1 MTIDSDLRALSRDG
15 AIPHVCLATGQ
26 IVAEVAR
33 EGETIREFVDRTGWE
48 DGPPIVVYEIGE
60 DGKRLARL
68 RAEWH
73 RPIAP
78 ERTVLVS
85 APLGGGGGGGS
96 QILSV
101 VAMIALM
108 VVANVVAGPI
118 AGALGM
124 GAMAVKIIAAIIVV
138 GGGLLISHFM
148 RPKADRGPRPVNDFM
163 LSGNMA
169 RPGQPIPVQYGRLKF
184 NPDFSDAPYT
194 DYAGIS
200 SVYHAVMCLGV
211 GEFDIHEFGVND
223 TAIWDSVT
231 GLHDGFTGA
240 VSQGRGAAAGGKI
253 PDVAWQI
260 VGPGEAVTLF
270 ATNIQSSGD
279 VSGQTLPDPWGSQV
293 DGGVILVGPNGE
305 HSGEPNYLGWF
316 PVNAPGTVAQ
326 RLAIDVAWP
335 SGHYQT
341 SESGEVSASIT
352 NLLLE
357 IRKIDDQGH
366 ALGAATV
373 LLDGSPTNSAGHE
386 LFKSRGPWRKTFLFD
401 LPTAGRYE
409 ARLARKQQA
418 NKTRVVNAAA
428 WIGCRAYCEGPTARP
443 HVTQIALQATADK
456 LLSGFNAGKFYVVA
470 TRRIPVWDAG
480 AAAWAPQ
487 ASRNPV
493 WAACDLWAD
502 TRYGAGRPRD
512 DLDMPTMIRL
522 AADADARGDS
532 FDHRYASH
540 QGAIEALAVALQS
553 IRAQPLPLWNKL
565 SAVRD
570 EPRSLPRLHLTDF
583 EIIRGSFRATHRFA
597 AAIVSDAVVG
607 QYLDETTWRMAEVSS
622 VGTVAGLQN
631 PTRVMLQGVTK
642 RAQAYDNVVY
652 LDRVNR
658 YRRSSY
664 SFEVEGEGKLV
675 KRGDLVRVATELPGS
690 WGGSFRVESYLIPQ
704 RRLTLHA
711 DADWTKTGQ
720 RYITL
725 KMRTGAPFGPV
736 KCSKGPA
743 NNQVI
748 LSATDLA
755 LVETQQATTL
765 ADVLYRTDVS
775 ERPSA
780 SLSVG
785 APQEFLG
792 LVHEVEP
799 GSVEGHIRL
808 SLTPYAASQIY
819 ATLAPLP
826 AVPMPPT
833 LVLPLVPGN
842 ISGIGASLLQEGTT
856 LTLRAVWQPDRGSES
871 YEAQYSA
878 DAGESWQA
886 CYAGASAQFE
896 VAGFS
901 GSDLSLRVR
910 GVRGAQ
916 RSVSW
921 SQVSVVAPAIVNTL
935 DNLGLTVEV
944 DAAIAGAL
952 IEGLAPINATLS
964 ANSSAI
970 AAASAADDDLRRQIM
985 EESEAAQLAAAIV
998 QSQALTAARD
1008 AMGAASR
1015 AAAAIAETREVVTD
1029 GDRRAASDRLV
1040 VAARFEDTMAAVV
1053 QVASASAD
1061 RDRALAGTVD
1071 QIAVA
1076 YGGDTQEIAAILAA
1090 ARAREDIRPVAGDA
1104 ARALAGIDETR
1115 VALAEVDAS
1124 LSSVS
1129 TVLVAQIADS
1139 RAAWGREVEA
1149 QATINAARVQDVSS
1163 LTTAVA
1169 DNTTAILAASAAS
1182 SDRDQALA
1190 GRLDQIAVAY
1200 GGDAAELA
1208 AVLAAAEARRAGEA
1222 ARQTAAQALA
1232 GVEAITTVVAETGR
1246 ALVSDREV
1254 MAARVGAAEA
1264 AQIAS
1269 RQVLVE
1275 ADAAISQRIDTLTGV
1290 VSGNFGVLD
1299 GRVGAVEQVQATDRA
1314 VAAGRADTLTAGMAS
1329 GDEQVALATAL
1340 AAFAAGQMVGQ
1351 VRQTANIAL
1360 AGVQQ
1365 SAQAMTDLSR
1375 SVADVST
1382 VMTARFA
1389 DQSADYTARIQ
1400 AQADGLGALAASV
1413 VGISATSSAGT
1424 AGGRIQFVTASSPGS
1439 GVQAAY
1445 DLQVSGTAGGV
1456 FSAAGLR
1463 VQYNTDGTTA
1473 IVLSADRFFVEA
1485 GAARQ
1490 TVFVAN
1496 GDGFTLAGVTRFGST
1511 VRSTATNGDGSP
1523 KWQIKPTGEIIA
1535 TDATISGVIKGATL
1549 DVGEALRF
1557 AAGAQ
1562 LRSGQLPWP
1571 YAFFDYLHEFYVDPS
1586 LAVQR
1591 VGISSNRIGLAM
1603 NIAALGIDSITA
1615 ASLDAD
1621 RKLMAPVGAGDG
1633 TLGAWLMPDGTFRK
1647 TASLTTLPTYAGAS
1661 QGEVHPLVW
1670 DPDFTLQPGFPKTLI
1685 CWARGEDEIL
1695 TIPAGVSSLTLKLWG
1710 GGGSRPGN
1718 STRTA
1723 GAGGAVQLT
1732 ISVAPGD
1739 KLRITVGLGGC
1750 FGDART
1756 FGYWSGAS
1764 APHVDSPING
1774 YARAGKGIFNATPLQ
1789 TASGGG
1795 ATIVSRINADKS
1807 ETILGIA
1814 GGGGA
1819 ASTSADGTPGGPAQ
1833 AGVTGGAGGVNGA
1846 SCTANGQGA
1855 GGGGGEGGALGLG
1868 GTNFI
1873 VAGATATQSV
1883 AGSGSAPPLTADA
1896 HYQEH
1901 LTRMNFLSGAPAR
1914 RAPGYGAATG
1924 RPPIGPLVAAG
1935 GDIMNGGSSAI
1946 GLYYG
1951 AQPGSAGLAILIFN

>member
-1 MTIDSDLRALSRDG
+1 MKIEADLLTLSRDG

-33 EGETIREFVDRTGWE
+33 EGETIREFADRTGWE
-48 DGPPIVVYEIGE
+48 DGPPIVVYEIDD
-60 DGKRLARL
+60 DGKRIARL

-73 RPIAP
+73 RPIAAP
-78 ERTVLVS
+78 RTVFVS
-85 APLGGGGGGGS
+85 APLGGGGGGGGS
-96 QILSV
+96 QVLSI

-118 AGALGM
+118 AGMIGLG
-124 GAMAVKIIAAIIVV
+124 ATAAKIIAAIIIV

-148 RPKADRGPRPVNDFM
+148 RPKAKKPDAPVNDFA

-169 RPGQPIPVQYGRLKF
+169 KPGQPIPVQYGRLKF

-194 DYAGIS
+194 DYSGVD
-200 SVYHAVMCLGV
+200 SVYHALFCLGV
-211 GEFDIHEFGVND
+211 GEYDIEEFGIHD
-223 TAIWDSVT
+223 TPIWTAVG
-231 GLHDGFTGA
+231 GLAEGFSGA
-240 VSQGRGAAAGGKI
+240 VSQGKGSTAAAGV

-260 VGPGEAVTLF
+260 AAPGETVTLF
-270 ATNIQSSGD
+270 AANIAAAPD
-279 VSGQTLPDPWGSQV
+279 VSGQVLPDPWGTHYEN
-293 DGGVILVGPNGE
+293 GVTLIGPNGE
-305 HSGEPNYLGWF
+305 TSGPQWLGGF
-316 PVNAPGTVAQ
+316 TVNPPDTIAR
-326 RLAIDVAWP
+326 RLAIDIAWP
-335 SGHYQT
+335 AGHYQ
-341 SESGEVSASIT
+341 SNESGHTYGSVT
-352 NLLLE
+352 PLLFHA
-357 IRKIDDQGH
+357 RRIDSQGQPIGDWIVLYDH
-366 ALGAATV
+366 A
-373 LLDGSPTNSAGHE
+373 DK
-386 LFKSRGPWRKTFLFD
+386 FFSRTPWRKTYHFD
-401 LPTAGRYE
+401 LDTPGRYE
-409 ARLARKQQA
+409 VRVARKTRA
-418 NKTRVVNAAA
+418 NAISRVVNSAS
-428 WIGCRAYCEGPTARP
+428 WIGCRAYCDGPSARP
-443 HVTQIALQATADK
+443 HVTQFALQAKADK
-456 LLSGFNAGKFYVVA
+456 LLSGFNAQHFYVVA
-470 TRRIPVWDAG
+470 TRKIPVWNAG
-480 AAAWAPQ
+480 TSTWVTQ

-512 DLDMPTMIRL
+512 DLDMPTMIAL
-522 AADADARGDS
+522 ASGADARS
-532 FDHRYASH
+532 ETFDHRFTTH
-540 QGAIEALAVALQS
+540 QSIIEALGVAFQS

-583 EIIRGSFRATHRFA
+583 EIARGSFKATHRLA
-597 AAIVSDAVVG
+597 DAIVSDAVVG
-607 QYLDETTWRMAEVSS
+607 QYFDETIWRMAEVSS
-622 VGTVAGLQN
+622 IGTVAGLQN
-631 PTRVMLQGVTK
+631 PTRVILQGVTK
-642 RAQAYDNVVY
+642 RDQAYGNVVY

-664 SFEVEGEGKLV
+664 SLEVEGEGKLV

-711 DADWTKTGQ
+711 DADWIKAGQ

-736 KCSKGPA
+736 KCSKGA
-743 NNQVI
+743 ADNQVV
-748 LSATDLA
+748 LDATDLA

-765 ADVLYRTDVS
+765 SDVLYRTDVS
-775 ERPSA
+775 ELPSA

-792 LVHEVEP
+792 LVHEVDA

-819 ATLAPLP
+819 AALAPLP
-826 AVPMPPT
+826 AVPTPPT

-842 ISGIGASLLQEGTT
+842 ISGIGATLLQEGTT

-901 GSDLSLRVR
+901 GSDLLLRVR

-916 RSVSW
+916 RSASW
-921 SQVSVVAPAIVNTL
+921 SQVPVAAPEIVNTL
-935 DNLGLTVEV
+935 DNLGLAIEV

-952 IEGLAPINATLS
+952 VEGLAPVNAALS
-964 ANSSAI
+964 VNSAAI
-970 AAASAADDDLRRQIM
+970 AAASAADDDLRRQVM
-985 EESEAAQLAAAIV
+985 AESEAAQLAAAIV
-998 QSQALTAARD
+998 QSQAVAAARD
-1008 AMGAASR
+1008 AMGAAGR
-1015 AAAAIAETREVVTD
+1015 AAAAIAETREVVAD

-1053 QVASASAD
+1053 QVATASAD

-1076 YGGDTQEIAAILAA
+1076 YGGDTQELAAILAA
-1090 ARAREDIRPVAGDA
+1090 ARAREDIRPVSGDA
-1104 ARALAGIDETR
+1104 ARALAGLDETR

-1124 LSSVS
+1124 LSSIS

-1149 QATINAARVQDVSS
+1149 QATINAARVQDVSD
-1163 LTTAVA
+1163 LTTAVG
-1169 DNTTAILAASAAS
+1169 DNTTAILAASAAA

-1200 GGDAAELA
+1200 SGDAAELA

-1647 TASLTTLPTYAGAS
+1647 TASLTTLPTYADAS

-1685 CWARGEDEIL
+1685 CWARGDDEIL

-1774 YARAGKGIFNATPLQ
+1774 YARAGKGLFNATPLQ

-1795 ATIVSRINADKS
+1795 ATIVSRINADGS
-1807 ETILGIA
+1807 ETVLGIA

-1873 VAGATATQSV
+1873 ISGATSTQSV
-1883 AGSGSAPPLTADA
+1883 AGSASVPPLTSDT
-1896 HYQEH
+1896 HYQAH